1 MGFSFKKLAQ
11 GLLKTKENIV
21 SKLKTAVGLH
31 KKVDAALL
39 DEIEEILISAD
50 ISVETTLKVVEDLK
64 ARVAKQGTDSSEDV
78 YNLLKDSLVELFA
91 FQSANHSF
99 FEVTEKPHIIMIV
112 GVNGTGK
119 TTSIAKIA
127 RRFVTDG
134 KKVTM
139 GAADTFRAA
148 AIDQLSIWAERV
160 GCNIVK
166 GQENGDSAS
175 VAFDAISSAT
185 ARGDDLVII
194 DTAGRLH
201 TKLNLME
208 ELSKVKRVV
217 KKAVPE
223 APHRTLLVIDGTTG
237 QNALQQVEIFDKM
250 LKLDGIIITKLDGTA
265 KGGAVFSIVDKFR
278 LPVVLIGIGQ
288 KMDDL
293 DEFKPRDFVDAMLT

>member
-11 GLLKTKENIV
+11 GLLKTKENLVTKI
-21 SKLKTAVGLH
+21 KAAVGLH
-31 KKVDAALL
+31 KKVDEALL
-39 DEIEEILISAD
+39 EEIEEILITSD
-50 ISVETTLKVVEDLK
+50 ISVETAEKVMGNLKDKV
-64 ARVAKQGTDSSEDV
+64 ARQGIDASEDV
-78 YNLLKDSLVELFA
+78 YRLLKDCLVELFG
-91 FQSANHSF
+91 STDGSF
-99 FEVTEKPHIIMIV
+99 FTVSEKPHVIMIV

-127 RRFVTDG
+127 RRFHADG

-139 GAADTFRAA
+139 AAADTFRAA

-166 GQENGDSAS
+166 GQEGGDSAS
-175 VAFDAISSAT
+175 VAFDSVSAAV

-201 TKLNLME
+201 TKANLME
-208 ELSKVKRVV
+208 ELSKVKRVI
-217 KKAVPE
+217 KKAMPA

-237 QNALQQVEIFDKM
+237 QNALQQVEIFNR
-250 LKLDGIIITKLDGTA
+250 LVQLDGIIVTKLDGTA
-265 KGGAVFSIVDKFR
+265 KGGAVFSIVDKYQ
-278 LPVVLIGIGQ
+278 LPVVLIGIGE

-293 DEFKPRDFVDAMLT
+293 DEFNPRDFVEALFE